1 MITNNICANSM
12 DKRLTG
18 LKCSDM
24 RWRRKY
30 GVQRT
35 VYVAFVQWHNRYL
48 ERRVSSSSPLKKLSA
63 KSVSVVEENLYYS
76 L

>member
-35 VYVAFVQWHNRYL
+35 VYVALVYWRNRHL
-48 ERRVSSSSPLKKLSA
+48 ERRVNSSSPLKLSA
-63 KSVSVVEENLYYS
+63 KSVSVAEENLYYS